1 MVEVWKRIYHNGI
14 DSVHTNWHY
23 YGETRKQNLKVHL
36 SEEVGNM
43 DPCEEDNVDDIENE
57 IFYDGNEMANYQNTM
72 DNAIKSFYPWCNKFT
87 KLFSLNLL
95 YKVKGKYDHFIK
107 LWHEVF
113 PEDNVF
119 PSSMYKVKKILVELG
134 MKYEKNTYLS
144 KLLYFFIE
152 KEYKNIDVYS
162 QCQESR
168 WKVNPI

>member
-1 MVEVWKRIYHNGI
+1 M
-14 DSVHTNWHY
+14 
-23 YGETRKQNLKVHL
+23 
-36 SEEVGNM
+36 
-43 DPCEEDNVDDIENE
+43 
-57 IFYDGNEMANYQNTM
+57 
-72 DNAIKSFYPWCNKFT
+72 
-87 KLFSLNLL
+87 NLL